1 MLWRWCYLI
10 MDSSNVLHIKEIKI
24 KRFPNTAV
32 DVIQH
37 KAKDNN
43 SEHSK
48 L

>member
-10 MDSSNVLHIKEIKI
+10 MDSSNVLHIKEIK
-24 KRFPNTAV
+24 RFPNTAV
-32 DVIQH
+32 DVIEH

-43 SEHSK
+43 TERSK